1 MPVGLFRDS
10 GYDHDNVSRTSR
22 TAVRIARGPASGGR
36 LEAMDHPVHAAEM
49 IDKGE
54 GVPKIVAAIAGL
66 ALLGIAA
73 GAMIYSGYW
82 SPPATTAATQ
92 PAHK

>member
-1 MPVGLFRDS
+1 
-10 GYDHDNVSRTSR
+10 
-22 TAVRIARGPASGGR
+22 
-36 LEAMDHPVHAAEM
+36 MDHPVHAAEM

>member
-1 MPVGLFRDS
+1 LK
-10 GYDHDNVSRTSR
+10 
-22 TAVRIARGPASGGR
+22 
-36 LEAMDHPVHAAEM
+36 AMDHPVHAAEM

-92 PAHK
+92 SPHK